1 VRKESVSESALSL
14 SSSEELHMHATVRR
28 YEGVDASRTGE
39 LKTKVDE
46 TLIPRLSKVPGFK
59 GYYLFEAGN
68 GVMSSFSLFD
78 DSTHADEATQLV
90 AGWVRDEKLESM
102 LPNPPKITFGE
113 VIAQKNGIAV
123 A

>member
-1 VRKESVSESALSL
+1 
-14 SSSEELHMHATVRR
+14 MHATLRR
-28 YEGVDASRTGE
+28 YEGVDVSRTGE
-39 LKTKVDE
+39 LKTKVNE

-78 DSTHADEATQLV
+78 NSTHSDEATQLV
-90 AGWVRDEKLESM
+90 ASWVRDEKLESA

-113 VIAQKNGIAV
+113 IIAQKNGVAV

>member
-1 VRKESVSESALSL
+1 VPKESVSESALSL
-14 SSSEELHMHATVRR
+14 SSSKELHMHATVRR

-39 LKTKVDE
+39 LKTKVNE
-46 TLIPRLSKVPGFK
+46 TLIPRLSKVPGFQ

-78 DSTHADEATQLV
+78 NSAHADEATKLV

-113 VIAQKNGIAV
+113 IIAQKNGIAV